1 MKWLNPLLSRRRRYQ
16 DLAVSIQEHLEERV
30 EELMADGM
38 SREEAGQTARREFG
52 NIRLIEERSREA
64 WQWPALES
72 TWADVKYSLRQLRN
86 SPAFA
91 VTVILTMALGIGA
104 NTAIFT
110 LAHAILMKSLP
121 VADPKSLYRIGDKS
135 EASLTNGLQN
145 EDGDFDVFSTNLYQY
160 LRDSSPEFEQLAA
173 MQAGA
178 ERISVRRGNNA
189 ARPETSELV
198 SGNYFSVLGVRAYAG
213 RTLTDEDDRLGAP
226 PVVVMNYEAWQQ
238 DYASDPSVV
247 GATFYLQSRPVT
259 VVGIAPAGFYGDRI
273 SNNPPAFWVPLSVEP
288 LLRQANSV
296 LRQPDECWLYALGRM
311 KPGTA
316 VGPLEQKISA
326 NLRQWVGTE
335 DAYAKYGISEKI
347 PKLHVVLTPGGG
359 GIQDLQQKTG
369 KEIYLLMAISGFV
382 LLVACANVANLLL
395 ARGTKRKAEIS
406 MRLALGGARGRL
418 FRQML
423 TESVLLGCICGVAGL
438 AFAYAG
444 TRMILT
450 LAFPGSANM
459 QIQSTPSLPVLGFA
473 FLLSLATGVVFGI
486 VPAWITS
493 RGNPAEALRGAGRT
507 TGDRTTLPRKSL
519 VVFQAALSL
528 VLLVG
533 AGLFTRSLENLERQ
547 DFGLQTTN
555 RYVMHLNPQDA
566 GYKPEDLDALERALE
581 QRIEAIPGMQS
592 AGLALFSPLDG
603 NDWGFTIF
611 FPGKPV
617 SGYKHA
623 PTALMD
629 RVTPNYFAAVG
640 QPVLRGRGFNESDT
654 GASSHVAVVN
664 QAFAKKFFPGEDPI
678 GRHFGSWGQDDS
690 GSYEIVGVVGD
701 AKYNRPREDAR
712 PMFFRPLSQWQVL
725 KGSTEVSIEAQSHY
739 FTSAVM
745 NFAGTQESL
754 EAALRRTLAQFNPN
768 LAIIDLRSLDYQ
780 LSGNFNQERLTARL
794 TTLFGLLTLVL
805 AAVGLY
811 GTTSY
816 QVTQNTRDIG
826 LRMAFG
832 ANRNRVLGLVLRGA
846 FVQVAFG
853 LTLGIPIVLLGARY
867 VSSQLYLVKAYD
879 PLSLLLAMGVLLGAA
894 VIAAFIPARRA
905 ASIDP
910 MRALRRE

>member
-16 DLAVSIQEHLEERV
+16 DIAVSMQEHLEETV
-30 EELMADGM
+30 EELMAEGM
-38 SREEAGQTARREFG
+38 SREEAAQTARREFG
-52 NIRLIEERSREA
+52 NVALIEERSREA

-72 TWADVKYSLRQLRN
+72 IWADVKYSLRQLRN

-91 VTVILTMALGIGA
+91 ITVILTMALGIGA

-135 EASLTNGLQN
+135 EAALTNGLQN
-145 EDGDFDVFSTNLYQY
+145 EDGDFDVFSTSLYQY

-178 ERISVRRGNNA
+178 ERISVRRGNDA
-189 ARPETSELV
+189 ARPETSEFV
-198 SGNYFSVLGVRAYAG
+198 SGNYFSVLGVSAYAG

-226 PVVVMNYEAWQQ
+226 PVVVMNYEAWQR
-238 DYASDPSVV
+238 DYASDPAVV

-296 LRQPDECWLYALGRM
+296 LRQPDECWLYALGRTR
-311 KPGTA
+311 PGAA

-359 GIQDLQQKTG
+359 GIRDLQQKTG

-395 ARGTKRKAEIS
+395 ARSTKRKAEIS
-406 MRLALGGARGRL
+406 MRLALGAARGRL

-423 TESVLLGCICGVAGL
+423 TESVLLGCIGGVAGL

-450 LAFPGSANM
+450 LAFPGSAYM
-459 QIQSTPSLPVLGFA
+459 PIQSTPSLPVLGFA
-473 FLLSLATGVVFGI
+473 FLLSLAAGVVFGI

-493 RGNPAEALRGAGRT
+493 RGDPAEALRGAGRT
-507 TGDRTTLPRKSL
+507 TGDRTTLPRNSL

-566 GYKPEDLDALERALE
+566 GYKPEDLDRLERALE

-603 NDWGFTIF
+603 NQWGFTVF
-611 FPGKPV
+611 FPEKPV
-617 SGYKHA
+617 SGYKQA
-623 PTALMD
+623 PRALID
-629 RVTPNYFAAVG
+629 RVTPSYFAAVG
-640 QPVLRGRGFNESDT
+640 QSVLRGRGFTAADT
-654 GASSHVAVVN
+654 GSSSHVAIVN

-701 AKYNRPREDAR
+701 AKYDRPREDAR

-739 FTSAVM
+739 FTAGVM

-754 EAALRRTLAQFNPN
+754 EAALRRTLTQFNPN

-794 TTLFGLLTLVL
+794 TTLFGLLALVL

-832 ANRNRVLGLVLRGA
+832 ASRNRVLGLVLRGA
-846 FVQVAFG
+846 FVRVAFG
-853 LTLGIPIVLLGARY
+853 LTLGIPIVLIGARY
-867 VSSQLYLVKAYD
+867 LSSQLYLVKAYD

-894 VIAAFIPARRA
+894 MIAAFIPARRA

-910 MRALRRE
+910 MRALRSE